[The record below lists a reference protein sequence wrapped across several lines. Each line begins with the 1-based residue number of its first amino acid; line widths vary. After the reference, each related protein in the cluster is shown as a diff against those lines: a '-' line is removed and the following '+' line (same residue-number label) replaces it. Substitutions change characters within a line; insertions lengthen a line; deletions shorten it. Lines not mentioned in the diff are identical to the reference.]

1 MAKQGMREFQHE
13 QPPVTEEELARA
25 RQLVEREPNY
35 SPFNHDFYRL
45 DLDKVYSLMA
55 LYARQ
60 EREAERERIAVENE
74 TVETNL
80 ADYAKRFFRLF
91 DQYRGAWLREMGGVI
106 RPKWWEIDGF
116 VLRMRDIYEK
126 AQLVDRMKQIMVK
139 KLEEKCS
146 AEELFDAVF
155 EMLAKDGHDKV
166 PTN

>member
-1 MAKQGMREFQHE
+1 LEEKMAESA
-13 QPPVTEEELARA
+13 VTEEELARA
-25 RQLVEREPNY
+25 RKWLTKIKANTSATEVWVKWVSEY
-35 SPFNHDFYRL
+35 C
-45 DLDKVYSLMA
+45 A